1 MVPAFAMG
9 MEDLQKRADAQA
21 KAAES
26 CKAKL
31 DVWNLSPQALYLS
44 YAFTIPG
51 DSHQIGHSVAA
62 PRPLD
67 ITPISKVIK

>member
-31 DVWNLSPQALYLS
+31 DVSVFHSSA
-44 YAFTIPG
+44 IPRLT
-51 DSHQIGHSVAA
+51 A
-62 PRPLD
+62 
-67 ITPISKVIK
+67 